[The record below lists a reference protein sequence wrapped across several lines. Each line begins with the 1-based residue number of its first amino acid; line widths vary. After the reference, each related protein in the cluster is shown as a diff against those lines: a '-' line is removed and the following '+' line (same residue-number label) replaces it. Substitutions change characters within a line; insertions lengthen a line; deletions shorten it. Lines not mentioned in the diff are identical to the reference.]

1 MPQSQFIRS
10 RLLKQVLAA
19 TTFFSLVYFS
29 LNNLLPAIRYNVV
42 PHRHPVLH
50 DNAQSEASL
59 GTTVSSPTVHLV
71 IASTKADDTSWTS
84 RLRIPNL
91 TILRYISDDPSAPF
105 HPPKPKGREALMCKP
120 AHPSPK
126 PQTQE
131 ANTNHSKPDFTY
143 LHDFYDSLPDLT
155 LFIHAS
161 ETPWHVEGTLL
172 RNTSFAL
179 SQLNLHQ
186 VLQQRPYFNLRVTWR
201 AGCPA
206 WIDTTKT
213 HADYDEAEEPFM
225 AEAWRANFGADEP
238 VPEKLGGPCCS
249 QFAVTREAIRR
260 RPREQYR
267 FSRDWIVDS
276 TWSDAILGRVWEH
289 MWPRLFTDEAS
300 DCGHAE
306 RGSLCQMYGVCF
318 ESEGELD
325 GYKELWEER
334 ERLKERMSFLRA
346 VWDAKK
352 AAGAKG
358 RFGEVNDEIE
368 RQLSVAWRRGHA

>member
-1 MPQSQFIRS
+1 MLQSPLTRS
-10 RLLKQVLAA
+10 RLRNQILAA
-19 TTFFSLVYFS
+19 IIFLTLIYFS

-42 PHRHPVLH
+42 PYRHPILL
-50 DNAQSEASL
+50 DNAHSNASL
-59 GTTVSSPTVHLV
+59 ETTTTSPTVHLV

-84 RLRIPNL
+84 RLTIPNL

-105 HPPKPKGREALMCKP
+105 HPPKPKGHEALIY
-120 AHPSPK
+120 
-126 PQTQE
+126 
-131 ANTNHSKPDFTY
+131 FTY
-143 LHDFYDSLPDLT
+143 LHDFYDALPDLT

-179 SQLNLHQ
+179 SNLNLPQ
-186 VLQQRPYFNLRVTWR
+186 ILQQRHYFNLRVTWR

-213 HADYDEAEEPFM
+213 YADYDEAEEPFM
-225 AEAWRANFGADEP
+225 AEAWRANFGAGEP
-238 VPEKLGGPCCS
+238 VPETLGGPCCS

-267 FSRDWIVDS
+267 VSRDWIVDS

-318 ESEGELD
+318 WSEGELE

-334 ERLKERMSFLRA
+334 ERLKESTSFFRA
-346 VWDAKK
+346 IWGAKK

-358 RFGEVNDEIE
+358 RFGGVNDEIE
-368 RQLSVAWRRGHA
+368 RQLSVACRRGHA

>member
-1 MPQSQFIRS
+1 MLQSRFTRS
-10 RLLKQVLAA
+10 RLLNQVLA
-19 TTFFSLVYFS
+19 TTTLLAFIYFS

-42 PHRHPVLH
+42 PHRHPILL
-50 DNAQSEASL
+50 DNAQSKARP
-59 GTTVSSPTVHLV
+59 GNNTSSPTVHLV

-84 RLRIPNL
+84 RLTIPNL

-105 HPPKPKGREALMCKP
+105 HPPKPKGHEALIY
-120 AHPSPK
+120 
-126 PQTQE
+126 
-131 ANTNHSKPDFTY
+131 FTY

-172 RNTSFAL
+172 RNTTFAL
-179 SQLNLHQ
+179 SQLNLHK
-186 VLQQRPYFNLRVTWR
+186 VLQQRHYFNLRVTWR

-213 HADYDEAEEPFM
+213 HSDFDEAEEPFM
-225 AEAWRANFGADEP
+225 AEAWRANFGVDEP
-238 VPEKLGGPCCS
+238 VPDTLGGPCCS

-276 TWSDAILGRVWEH
+276 TWSDAILGRVCEH

-300 DCGHAE
+300 DCGYAE

-318 ESEGELD
+318 ESEGELE